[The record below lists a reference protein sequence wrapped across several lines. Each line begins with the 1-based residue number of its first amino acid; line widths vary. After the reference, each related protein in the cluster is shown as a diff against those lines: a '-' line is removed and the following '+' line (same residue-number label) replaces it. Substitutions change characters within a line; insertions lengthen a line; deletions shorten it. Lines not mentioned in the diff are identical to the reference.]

1 MFYKLRN
8 SYHYSLFNYKTN
20 DIFQT
25 IPIESDTNPVYSLH
39 SMICERDLQM
49 YLLSVKSF
57 ISKVEGAAIFA
68 HSDGSLTARSI
79 QILKEHLPGIEII
92 SPEKADEHASHV
104 LTPFLQQVRKYGGTF
119 DRLIDSVL
127 WAKGTYHIQIDCDIL
142 TIKYPEYII
151 EWVKSGCKPFVIS
164 DYKKEK
170 MDIKESEF
178 EKAHI
183 QTQME
188 YRQEEIS
195 EKTGF
200 DFGDTIG
207 LCSGLYGWTDQI
219 KLSDIETFVRTCNEM
234 GFDMT
239 RWGAEQVT
247 TTWLLNAKHAERLP
261 RKDYINLQT
270 PAFHLV
276 DTASM
281 IHFIGDNRFKNNW
294 YAQKAI
300 KEINRLLDRS
310 QA

>member
-1 MFYKLRN
+1 MFYKLKN
-8 SYHYSLFNYKTN
+8 FINYSFFNKKTLR
-20 DIFQT
+20 IFQT
-25 IPIESDTNPVYSLH
+25 PPIHSDPNPKYSLH
-39 SMICERDLQM
+39 SMVCERDLQL

-57 ISKVEGAAIFA
+57 ISRVGGAAVFA
-68 HSDGSLTARSI
+68 HSDGSLTDRSI
-79 QILKEHLPGIEII
+79 RRLHEHLPGIVII
-92 SPEKADEHASHV
+92 SPEQAEARASEI
-104 LTPFLQQVRKYGGTF
+104 LTPFLQQVRHYGGTF

-127 WAKGTYHIQIDCDIL
+127 WAQGTHHIQMDCDIL
-142 TIKYPEYII
+142 TVKDPEYII
-151 EWVKSGCKPFVIS
+151 DWVTTGSHPFVIS

-170 MDIKESEF
+170 MAIPESAF
-178 EKAHI
+178 ETAHI

-188 YRQEEIS
+188 HRQQAIS

-219 KLSDIETFVRTCNEM
+219 QMADIESFVHTCNEM

-247 TTWLLNAKHAERLP
+247 TTWLLNARQAQRLP
-261 RKDYINLQT
+261 REDYINLQL

-294 YAQKAI
+294 YGKKAV
-300 KEINRLLDRS
+300 KEINRLIDRS
-310 QA
+310 GV